1 MNDFIISRWDF
12 SSGTAQLEAN
22 QAQRI
27 TAKNWYHCQ
36 RDQPGLREWLMEN
49 QIPEGIVDSL
59 LADDTRP
66 RFESYDDDNFLIIL
80 RGINLNQ
87 GSEPD
92 DMLSLRILW
101 YKGALISTRK
111 VPSRAVSTLIN
122 RLEQGKGP
130 NSLDAVLMSMINGI
144 NRLIADF
151 LTPIEDKINELEGE
165 EQASLNTLNQLHFRL
180 LKLRRYLKPQ
190 RYVFEDLISADLVML
205 TNQKTQVKN
214 GLDLILRINESIEFY
229 MDQIN
234 HQLANLAQKQS
245 EIMNRNTYL
254 FSIIAGIFLPASF
267 FTGLLG
273 VNIGGMPGVDSPMAF
288 TLFCI
293 ALVIVSVI
301 EVVILRKLRF
311 I

>member
-1 MNDFIISRWDF
+1 MSDFIISRWSF
-12 SSGTAQLEAN
+12 SSVTAQLEAN
-22 QAQRI
+22 EPGPIEAN
-27 TAKNWYHCQ
+27 NWYHCQ
-36 RDQPGLREWLMEN
+36 RDQPGLRPWLMEN
-49 QIPEGIVDSL
+49 QIPEGIIDSL

-66 RFESYDDDNFLIIL
+66 RFESYDDGSFLIIL

-101 YKGALISTRK
+101 HKGTLISTRK
-111 VPSRAVSTLIN
+111 VPSRAVSTLISQ
-122 RLEQGKGP
+122 LEQGKGP
-130 NSLDAVLMSMINGI
+130 KSLDAVLVTMMNSI

-165 EQASLNTLNQLHFRL
+165 AQSHLDTLNQLHFRL

-190 RYVFEDLISADLVML
+190 RYVFEDLISAEVTQLEA
-205 TNQKTQVKN
+205 QKTQVKN

-234 HQLANLAQKQS
+234 LQLANVAQRQS
-245 EIMNRNTYL
+245 ELMNRNTYL

-273 VNIGGMPGVDSPMAF
+273 VNIGGMPGVDSPTAF

-293 ALVIVSVI
+293 ALVIVSVA
-301 EVVILRKLRF
+301 EVIILRKLRF

>member
-1 MNDFIISRWDF
+1 MSDFIISRWNF
-12 SSGTAQLEAN
+12 SSAKAQLETPDAQPIEAN
-22 QAQRI
+22 
-27 TAKNWYHCQ
+27 NWYHCQ
-36 RDQPGLREWLMEN
+36 RDQPGLRQWLMEN
-49 QIPEGIVDSL
+49 HISEGVIDSL

-66 RFESYDDDNFLIIL
+66 RFESYDDDSFLIIL

-101 YKGALISTRK
+101 HQGALISTRK

-122 RLEQGKGP
+122 QLEQGKGP
-130 NSLDAVLMSMINGI
+130 KSLDAVLVSMMNGI

-165 EQASLNTLNQLHFRL
+165 EQINLDTLNLLHFRL

-190 RYVFEDLISADLVML
+190 RYVFEDLISAEVTPLEA
-205 TNQKTQVKN
+205 QKTQVKN

-234 HQLANLAQKQS
+234 HQLANVAQRQS
-245 EIMNRNTYL
+245 EVMNRNTYL

-273 VNIGGMPGVDSPMAF
+273 VNIGGMPGVDSPTAF
-288 TLFCI
+288 TVFCI
-293 ALVIVSVI
+293 ALVVVSVA
-301 EVVILRKLRF
+301 EVIILRKLRF

>member
-1 MNDFIISRWDF
+1 MSDFIISRWNF

-22 QAQRI
+22 QAERI

-36 RDQPGLREWLMEN
+36 RDQPGLRGWLMEN
-49 QIPEGIVDSL
+49 HIPEGIVDSL

-111 VPSRAVSTLIN
+111 VPSRAVSTLITQ
-122 RLEQGKGP
+122 LENGKGP
-130 NSLDAVLMSMINGI
+130 NNLDAVLMSMINGI

-151 LTPIEDKINELEGE
+151 LTPIEDKISELESE
-165 EQASLNTLNQLHFRL
+165 EQASLDTLNQLHFRL

-190 RYVFEDLISADLVML
+190 RYVFEDLISADLAML
-205 TNQKTQVKN
+205 THQKTQVKN

-288 TLFCI
+288 TLFCV